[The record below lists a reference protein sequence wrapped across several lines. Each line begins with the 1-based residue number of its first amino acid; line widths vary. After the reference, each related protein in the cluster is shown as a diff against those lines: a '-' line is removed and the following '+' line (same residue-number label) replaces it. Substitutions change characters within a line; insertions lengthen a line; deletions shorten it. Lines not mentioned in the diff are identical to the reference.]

1 MFRTADLSA
10 VKHYVQQQY
19 VRIMQNRSSPQ
30 DFIYAKEVKMGSY
43 SDKITPPPG
52 AVVTA
57 RRMLVDPRTE
67 ALYGERV
74 PYIISKGLDGP
85 KAKQAARAL
94 TPEEF
99 LANGYVQSL
108 CVIAALTATHAQR
121 ERLG

>member
-1 MFRTADLSA
+1 MQYRVSA
-10 VKHYVQQQY
+10 
-19 VRIMQNRSSPQ
+19 Q

-43 SDKITPPPG
+43 SDKGIPPPG

-74 PYIISKGLDGP
+74 PYIISKGMDGP
-85 KAKQAARAL
+85 NAKQAHRAL

-99 LANGYVQSL
+99 LAD
-108 CVIAALTATHAQR
+108 R
-121 ERLG
+121 

>member
-10 VKHYVQQQY
+10 VKLYVQQQY

-43 SDKITPPPG
+43 SDKVTPPPG

-74 PYIISKGLDGP
+74 PYIISRGLDGP

-99 LANGYVQSL
+99 LGDGYVLSASPCL
-108 CVIAALTATHAQR
+108 
-121 ERLG
+121 